1 MDVTKAPFRPV
12 GWASYPRRVANP
24 TTLLDL
30 PGMADGLRRTE
41 DELCKVVESNDPFLT
56 QVARHLIDAGGKRVR
71 PALTITA
78 SLVLDEDPD
87 VAPWAVIRG
96 GVAVELVH
104 QGSLYHDD
112 VMDDAETRRTVQS
125 VNARWGN
132 LEAILAGDYLLAR
145 ASEIAADLGTEVAGL
160 LAATIAALC
169 EGQIQEVRYAFDVD
183 RSEEAYLA
191 SISGKTASLLATA
204 ARIGA
209 IVADH
214 SRDVVDA
221 VTDFGHNYGMAFQV
235 VDDLLDVTATDEE
248 LGKPSGNDL
257 VEGTYT
263 LPVIRALAGP
273 AGDDLRSLLG
283 GPIDSTDRDRARELV
298 RADGAISSTRETAVG
313 YLADAQASIAGLP
326 ANPAVDAMLTTCDL
340 LVERLDRTT

>member
-1 MDVTKAPFRPV
+1 
-12 GWASYPRRVANP
+12 
-24 TTLLDL
+24 
-30 PGMADGLRRTE
+30 MADGLRRTE
-41 DELCKVVESNDPFLT
+41 DELRKVVESDDPFLT
-56 QVARHLIDAGGKRVR
+56 EVARHLIDAGGKRVR
-71 PALTITA
+71 PALAITA

-87 VAPWAVIRG
+87 VALWAVIRG

-169 EGQIQEVRYAFDVD
+169 EGQVREVRHAFDVD

-191 SISGKTASLLATA
+191 SISGKTASLLATS

-283 GPIDSTDRDRARELV
+283 GPIDSAGRDRARELV

-313 YLADAQASIAGLP
+313 YLEDARVAIDGLP
-326 ANPAVDAMLTTCDL
+326 TNPAVDAMLTTCDL
-340 LVERLDRTT
+340 LVERLDRTA

>member
-1 MDVTKAPFRPV
+1 MADHL
-12 GWASYPRRVANP
+12 RRVEEE
-24 TTLLDL
+24 
-30 PGMADGLRRTE
+30 RRRVVQS
-41 DELCKVVESNDPFLT
+41 DEPFLT
-56 QVARHLIDAGGKRVR
+56 EVARHLIDAGGKRVR
-71 PALTITA
+71 PALAITA

-87 VAPWAVIRG
+87 VALWAVIRG

-169 EGQIQEVRYAFDVD
+169 EGQVREVRHAFDVD

-235 VDDLLDVTATDEE
+235 VDDVLDLVATDGQ
-248 LGKPSGNDL
+248 LGKPAGNDL
-257 VEGTYT
+257 CEGVYT
-263 LPVIRALAGP
+263 LPVIRAFGGSS
-273 AGDDLRSLLG
+273 GDELRSLLG
-283 GPIDSTDRDRARELV
+283 DTIDATTRDRVLEILRGDESLATSM
-298 RADGAISSTRETAVG
+298 ATAVEFTG
-313 YLADAQASIAGLP
+313 AASDALAELP
-326 ANPAVDAMLTTCDL
+326 PTPAVTTLRQTCDL
-340 LVERLDRTT
+340 LLSRVDTASHAPGRP

>member
-1 MDVTKAPFRPV
+1 
-12 GWASYPRRVANP
+12 
-24 TTLLDL
+24 
-30 PGMADGLRRTE
+30 MADGLRRTE
-41 DELCKVVESNDPFLT
+41 DELRKVVESDDPFLT
-56 QVARHLIDAGGKRVR
+56 EVARHLIDAGGKRVR
-71 PALTITA
+71 PALAITA

-87 VAPWAVIRG
+87 VALWAVIRG

-169 EGQIQEVRYAFDVD
+169 EGQVREVRHAFDVD

-283 GPIDSTDRDRARELV
+283 GPIDSTGRDRARELV
-298 RADGAISSTRETAVG
+298 REDGAISSTRETAVG
-313 YLADAQASIAGLP
+313 YLADARVAIAGLP
-326 ANPAVDAMLTTCDL
+326 ANPAVGAMLTTCDL
-340 LVERLDRTT
+340 LVERLDRTA

>member
-1 MDVTKAPFRPV
+1 
-12 GWASYPRRVANP
+12 
-24 TTLLDL
+24 
-30 PGMADGLRRTE
+30 MADGLRRTE
-41 DELCKVVESNDPFLT
+41 DELRKVVESDDPFLT
-56 QVARHLIDAGGKRVR
+56 EMARHLIDAGGKRVR
-71 PALTITA
+71 PALAITA

-169 EGQIQEVRYAFDVD
+169 EGQVREVRHAFDVD

-191 SISGKTASLLATA
+191 SISGKTASLLATS

-283 GPIDSTDRDRARELV
+283 GPIDSTGRDRARELV

-313 YLADAQASIAGLP
+313 YLADARVAIAGLP
-326 ANPAVDAMLTTCDL
+326 ANPAVGAMLTTCDL
-340 LVERLDRTT
+340 LVERLDRTA

>member
-1 MDVTKAPFRPV
+1 
-12 GWASYPRRVANP
+12 
-24 TTLLDL
+24 
-30 PGMADGLRRTE
+30 MADGLRRTE

-71 PALTITA
+71 PALAITA

-87 VAPWAVIRG
+87 VALWAVIRG

-169 EGQIQEVRYAFDVD
+169 EGQVREVRHAFNVD

-283 GPIDSTDRDRARELV
+283 GPIDSAGRDRARELV

-313 YLADAQASIAGLP
+313 YLEDARVAIDGLP
-326 ANPAVDAMLTTCDL
+326 TNPAVDAMLTTCDL
-340 LVERLDRTT
+340 LVERLDRTA

>member
-1 MDVTKAPFRPV
+1 
-12 GWASYPRRVANP
+12 
-24 TTLLDL
+24 
-30 PGMADGLRRTE
+30 MADGLRRTE
-41 DELCKVVESNDPFLT
+41 DELRKVVESDDPFLT
-56 QVARHLIDAGGKRVR
+56 EVARHLIDAGGKRVR
-71 PALTITA
+71 PALAITA

-87 VAPWAVIRG
+87 VARWAVIRG

-112 VMDDAETRRTVQS
+112 VIDDAETRRTVQS

-169 EGQIQEVRYAFDVD
+169 EGQVREVRHAFDVD

-257 VEGTYT
+257 MEGTYT

-283 GPIDSTDRDRARELV
+283 GPIDSTGRDRARELV
-298 RADGAISSTRETAVG
+298 REDGAISSTRETAVG
-313 YLADAQASIAGLP
+313 YLADARVAIAGLP
-326 ANPAVDAMLTTCDL
+326 ANPAVGAMLTTCDL
-340 LVERLDRTT
+340 LVERLDRTA

>member
-1 MDVTKAPFRPV
+1 
-12 GWASYPRRVANP
+12 
-24 TTLLDL
+24 
-30 PGMADGLRRTE
+30 MADGLRRTE
-41 DELCKVVESNDPFLT
+41 DELRKVVESDDPFLT
-56 QVARHLIDAGGKRVR
+56 EVARHLIDAGGKRVR
-71 PALTITA
+71 PALAITA

-169 EGQIQEVRYAFDVD
+169 EGQVREVRHAFDVD

-283 GPIDSTDRDRARELV
+283 GPIDSAGRDRARELV

-313 YLADAQASIAGLP
+313 YLADARVAIDGLP
-326 ANPAVDAMLTTCDL
+326 ANPAVGAMLTTCDL
-340 LVERLDRTT
+340 LVERLDRTA

>member
-1 MDVTKAPFRPV
+1 
-12 GWASYPRRVANP
+12 
-24 TTLLDL
+24 
-30 PGMADGLRRTE
+30 MADGLRRTE
-41 DELCKVVESNDPFLT
+41 DELRKVVESDDPFLT
-56 QVARHLIDAGGKRVR
+56 EMARHLIDAGGKRVR
-71 PALTITA
+71 PALAITA

-87 VAPWAVIRG
+87 VALWAVIRG

-169 EGQIQEVRYAFDVD
+169 EGQVREVRHAFDVD

-257 VEGTYT
+257 MEGTYT

-283 GPIDSTDRDRARELV
+283 GPIDSTGRDRARELV

-313 YLADAQASIAGLP
+313 YLADARVAIAGLP
-326 ANPAVDAMLTTCDL
+326 ANPAVGAMLTTCDL
-340 LVERLDRTT
+340 LVERLDRTA

>member
-1 MDVTKAPFRPV
+1 
-12 GWASYPRRVANP
+12 
-24 TTLLDL
+24 
-30 PGMADGLRRTE
+30 MADGLRRTE
-41 DELCKVVESNDPFLT
+41 DELRKVVESDDPFLT
-56 QVARHLIDAGGKRVR
+56 EVARHLIDAGGKRVR
-71 PALTITA
+71 PALAITA

-87 VAPWAVIRG
+87 VALWAVIRG

-169 EGQIQEVRYAFDVD
+169 EGQVREVRHAFDVD

-283 GPIDSTDRDRARELV
+283 GPIDSVGRDRARELV

-313 YLADAQASIAGLP
+313 YLADARVAIDGLP
-326 ANPAVDAMLTTCDL
+326 TNPAVDAMLTTCDL
-340 LVERLDRTT
+340 LVERLDRTA

>member
-1 MDVTKAPFRPV
+1 
-12 GWASYPRRVANP
+12 
-24 TTLLDL
+24 
-30 PGMADGLRRTE
+30 MADGLRRTE
-41 DELCKVVESNDPFLT
+41 DELRKVIESDDPFLT
-56 QVARHLIDAGGKRVR
+56 EVARHLIDAGGKRVR
-71 PALTITA
+71 PALAITA

-87 VAPWAVIRG
+87 VARWAVIRG

-169 EGQIQEVRYAFDVD
+169 EGQVREVRHAFDVD

-257 VEGTYT
+257 MEGTYT

-283 GPIDSTDRDRARELV
+283 GPIDSTGRDRARELV

-313 YLADAQASIAGLP
+313 YLADARVAIAGLP
-326 ANPAVDAMLTTCDL
+326 ANPAVGAMLTTCDL
-340 LVERLDRTT
+340 LVERLDRTA

>member
-1 MDVTKAPFRPV
+1 
-12 GWASYPRRVANP
+12 
-24 TTLLDL
+24 
-30 PGMADGLRRTE
+30 MADGLRRTE
-41 DELCKVVESNDPFLT
+41 DELRKVVESDDPFLT
-56 QVARHLIDAGGKRVR
+56 EMARHLIDAGGKRVR
-71 PALTITA
+71 PALAITA
-78 SLVLDEDPD
+78 SLVLAEDPD

-112 VMDDAETRRTVQS
+112 VIDDAETRRTVQS

-169 EGQIQEVRYAFDVD
+169 EGQVREVRHAFDVD

-283 GPIDSTDRDRARELV
+283 GPIDSAGRDRARELV

-313 YLADAQASIAGLP
+313 YLEDARVAIDGLP
-326 ANPAVDAMLTTCDL
+326 TNPAVDAMLTTCDL
-340 LVERLDRTT
+340 LVERLDRTA

>member
-1 MDVTKAPFRPV
+1 M
-12 GWASYPRRVANP
+12 
-24 TTLLDL
+24 
-30 PGMADGLRRTE
+30 
-41 DELCKVVESNDPFLT
+41 
-56 QVARHLIDAGGKRVR
+56 
-71 PALTITA
+71 
-78 SLVLDEDPD
+78 
-87 VAPWAVIRG
+87 
-96 GVAVELVH
+96 AVELVH

-169 EGQIQEVRYAFDVD
+169 EGQIREVRYAFDVD

>member
-1 MDVTKAPFRPV
+1 
-12 GWASYPRRVANP
+12 
-24 TTLLDL
+24 
-30 PGMADGLRRTE
+30 MADGLRRTE
-41 DELCKVVESNDPFLT
+41 DELRKVVESDDPFLT
-56 QVARHLIDAGGKRVR
+56 EVARHLIDAGGKRVR
-71 PALTITA
+71 PALAITA

-87 VAPWAVIRG
+87 VALWAVIRG

-169 EGQIQEVRYAFDVD
+169 EGQVREVRHAFNVD

-283 GPIDSTDRDRARELV
+283 GPIDSAGRDRARELV
-298 RADGAISSTRETAVG
+298 RADEAISSTRETAVG
-313 YLADAQASIAGLP
+313 YLADARVAIDGLP
-326 ANPAVDAMLTTCDL
+326 TNPAVGAMLTTCDL
-340 LVERLDRTT
+340 LVERLDRTA

>member
-1 MDVTKAPFRPV
+1 
-12 GWASYPRRVANP
+12 
-24 TTLLDL
+24 
-30 PGMADGLRRTE
+30 MADGLRRTE
-41 DELCKVVESNDPFLT
+41 DELRKVVESDDPFLT
-56 QVARHLIDAGGKRVR
+56 EVARHLIDAGGKRVR
-71 PALTITA
+71 PALAITA

-87 VAPWAVIRG
+87 VALWAVIRG

-169 EGQIQEVRYAFDVD
+169 EGQVREVRHAFDVD

-263 LPVIRALAGP
+263 LPVIRALGGP

-283 GPIDSTDRDRARELV
+283 GPIDSAGRDRARELV
-298 RADGAISSTRETAVG
+298 RADEAISSARETAIG
-313 YLADAQASIAGLP
+313 YLANARVAIDGLP
-326 ANPAVDAMLTTCDL
+326 ANPAVGAMLTTCDL
-340 LVERLDRTT
+340 LVERLDRTA